1 LCSTTKFPLHPHAG
15 GKPIGVAGIRT
26 YRKANALASWA
37 DSPVSKIIMTQR
49 KLIGVLTPSSNTALE
64 PLTSA
69 IVSCAPGASA
79 HFSRFTVTEI
89 SLREQSLN
97 QFDDSKILEAARL
110 LADACVDV
118 ICWSGTSA
126 SWLGFE
132 RDRRLCAR
140 ITEATGIPA
149 TTSVLALNELLLAQG
164 ARTLGLVSPY
174 VQDVQQRIV
183 ANYAGMGVEC
193 VAERHLDL
201 TVNFEFAEVEP
212 DTLRRMLREV
222 AQQRPDAITIMCTNL
237 HGAQLV
243 DEMERE
249 LGIPIYDSVSTVVW
263 SAFKTIGVNPSAVQ
277 GWGRLFSGLS

>member
-1 LCSTTKFPLHPHAG
+1 MSK
-15 GKPIGVAGIRT
+15 
-26 YRKANALASWA
+26 RK
-37 DSPVSKIIMTQR
+37 R
-49 KLIGVLTPSSNTALE
+49 IGVLTPSSNTALE

-69 IVSCAPGASA
+69 MVSAVPGVTA
-79 HFSRFTVTEI
+79 HFSRFSVTEI
-89 SLREQSLN
+89 SLREASLR
-97 QFDDSKILEAARL
+97 QFDDGKILDAARL
-110 LADACVDV
+110 LAEARVDV

-132 RDRRLCAR
+132 KDRQLCAR

-149 TTSVLALNELLLAQG
+149 TTSVLALNELLAAQG

-183 ANYAGMGVEC
+183 ANYAGIGIDC

-201 TVNFEFAEVEP
+201 SVNFKFGEVEP
-212 DTLRRMLREV
+212 NTLRRMLRDV
-222 AQQRPDAITIMCTNL
+222 AKQRPDALTMLCTNL
-237 HGAQLV
+237 RAAHLV

-263 SAFKTIGVNPSAVQ
+263 KALKTIGVDASATKC
-277 GWGRLFSGLS
+277 WGRLFSERC

>member
-1 LCSTTKFPLHPHAG
+1 
-15 GKPIGVAGIRT
+15 
-26 YRKANALASWA
+26 
-37 DSPVSKIIMTQR
+37 MTQR

-69 IVSCAPGASA
+69 IVSSVPGVSA

-89 SLREQSLN
+89 SLREQSLG

-110 LADACVDV
+110 LADARVDV

-132 RDRRLCAR
+132 KDRQLCAR

-149 TTSVLALNELLLAQG
+149 TTSVLALNELLAAQG

-174 VQDVQQRIV
+174 VQDVQERIV
-183 ANYAGMGVEC
+183 ANYAGIGIDC

-201 TVNFEFAEVEP
+201 SVNFAFSEVEP

-222 AQQRPDAITIMCTNL
+222 AAQRPHAMTIMCTNL
-237 HGAQLV
+237 HGAQLAQ
-243 DEMERE
+243 EMERE

-263 SAFKTIGVNPSAVQ
+263 RALKTIGVDPRAVA
-277 GWGRLFSGLS
+277 GWGRLFSERS

>member
-1 LCSTTKFPLHPHAG
+1 
-15 GKPIGVAGIRT
+15 
-26 YRKANALASWA
+26 
-37 DSPVSKIIMTQR
+37 MTQR

-69 IVSCAPGASA
+69 IVSSVPGVSA

-89 SLREQSLN
+89 SLREQSMG

-110 LADACVDV
+110 LADARVDV

-132 RDRRLCAR
+132 KDRQLCAR

-149 TTSVLALNELLLAQG
+149 TTSVLALNELLAAQG

-174 VQDVQQRIV
+174 VQDVQERIV
-183 ANYAGMGVEC
+183 ANYAGIGIDC

-201 TVNFEFAEVEP
+201 SVNFAFSEVEP

-222 AQQRPDAITIMCTNL
+222 AAQRPHAMTIMCTNL
-237 HGAQLV
+237 HGAQLAQ
-243 DEMERE
+243 EMERE

-263 SAFKTIGVNPSAVQ
+263 RALKTIGVDPRAVA
-277 GWGRLFSGLS
+277 GWGRLFSERS

>member
-1 LCSTTKFPLHPHAG
+1 
-15 GKPIGVAGIRT
+15 
-26 YRKANALASWA
+26 
-37 DSPVSKIIMTQR
+37 MTAR

-69 IVSCAPGASA
+69 MVSGIPGVSA
-79 HFSRFTVTEI
+79 HFSRFAVTEI
-89 SLREQSLN
+89 SLRDSSLH

-110 LADACVDV
+110 LADARVDI

-132 RDRRLCAR
+132 KDQALCRR

-149 TTSVLALNELLLAQG
+149 TTSVLALNELLALKG

-174 VQDVQQRIV
+174 VADVQQRIV
-183 ANYAGMGVEC
+183 ANYATLGVPC

-201 TVNFEFAEVEP
+201 SVNFAFSEVGP

-222 AQQRPDAITIMCTNL
+222 GASRPEAMTIMCTNL
-237 HGAQLV
+237 HGATLV

-249 LGIPIYDSVSTVVW
+249 LGIPIYDSVATVVW
-263 SAFKTIGVNPSAVQ
+263 KALKTVGVDTRAVE
-277 GWGRLFSGLS
+277 GWGRLFFEQS

>member
-1 LCSTTKFPLHPHAG
+1 
-15 GKPIGVAGIRT
+15 
-26 YRKANALASWA
+26 
-37 DSPVSKIIMTQR
+37 MTQR

-69 IVSCAPGASA
+69 MVSAVPGVSA

-89 SLREQSLN
+89 SMRDASMN

-132 RDRRLCAR
+132 KDEILCAR

-149 TTSVLALNELLLAQG
+149 TTSVLALNELLAAQG
-164 ARTLGLVSPY
+164 ARTMGLISPY
-174 VQDVQQRIV
+174 VEDVQRRII
-183 ANYAGMGVEC
+183 ANYARIGIDC

-201 TVNFEFAEVEP
+201 TVNFSFSEVAP

-222 AQQRPDAITIMCTNL
+222 ARQQPDAMTVMCTNL

-243 DEMERE
+243 EEMERE
-249 LGIPIYDSVSTVVW
+249 LGIPIYDSVATVVW
-263 SAFKTIGVNPSAVQ
+263 KALKVIGVDMRSVK
-277 GWGRLFSGLS
+277 GWGSLFGPKA

>member
-1 LCSTTKFPLHPHAG
+1 
-15 GKPIGVAGIRT
+15 
-26 YRKANALASWA
+26 
-37 DSPVSKIIMTQR
+37 MTQR

-69 IVSCAPGASA
+69 MVNSLSGVSA

-89 SLREQSLN
+89 SMRDQSLN
-97 QFDDSKILEAARL
+97 QFDDRKILEAARL
-110 LADACVDV
+110 LADAHVDV

-132 RDRRLCAR
+132 KDQALCTR

-149 TTSVLALNELLLAQG
+149 TTSVLALNELLAAQG

-174 VQDVQQRIV
+174 VQDVQERIV
-183 ANYAGMGVEC
+183 TNYARSGICC

-201 TVNFEFAEVEP
+201 SVNFSFSEVEP

-222 AQQRPDAITIMCTNL
+222 AQARPDAMTIMCTNL

-243 DEMERE
+243 QEMERE
-249 LGIPIYDSVSTVVW
+249 LGIPIYDSVATVVW
-263 SAFKTIGVNPSAVQ
+263 KAFKTIGVDPRQ
-277 GWGRLFSGLS
+277 LKGWGRLFEASA

>member
-1 LCSTTKFPLHPHAG
+1 
-15 GKPIGVAGIRT
+15 
-26 YRKANALASWA
+26 
-37 DSPVSKIIMTQR
+37 MTQR

-69 IVSCAPGASA
+69 MVSSLPGVSA

-89 SLREQSLN
+89 SMREQSLH

-110 LADACVDV
+110 LADAQVDV

-132 RDRRLCAR
+132 KDQALCAR
-140 ITEATGIPA
+140 ITEVTGIPA
-149 TTSVLALNELLLAQG
+149 TTSVLALNELLSAQG

-174 VQDVQQRIV
+174 VADVQTRIV
-183 ANYAGMGVEC
+183 ANYARLGIDC

-201 TVNFEFAEVEP
+201 SVNFSFSEVAP

-222 AQQRPDAITIMCTNL
+222 AQARPDAMTIMCTNL

-243 DEMERE
+243 QEMEQE
-249 LGIPIYDSVSTVVW
+249 LGIPIYDSVATVVW
-263 SAFKTIGVNPSAVQ
+263 KALKTAGVDARALK
-277 GWGRLFSGLS
+277 GWGRLFQAGA